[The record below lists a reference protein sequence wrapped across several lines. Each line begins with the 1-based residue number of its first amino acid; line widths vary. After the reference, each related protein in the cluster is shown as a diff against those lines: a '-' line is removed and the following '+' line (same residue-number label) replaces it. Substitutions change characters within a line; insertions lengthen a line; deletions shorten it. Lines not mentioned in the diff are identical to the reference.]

1 MRRTLP
7 PLNALRAFEATARH
21 ASFSKAA
28 DELHVTPAALSHQI
42 RGLEDLLG
50 LKLFHRRARAIE
62 LTDAAR
68 LIYPGIRT
76 GFENLRAAVEQ
87 LDRAKQDRV
96 LVVSASPGLTAKW
109 LVPRIYRFLARY
121 PDVDARISA
130 SSAYSNFTT
139 DGVDAG
145 IRLSSGSHPELYVE
159 KLSDEWMLP
168 LCSPRLLQGEHPLRS
183 AHDLPRF
190 PLIQI
195 DLPGLV
201 PTWDDWLR
209 AVGIDG
215 IDTSRG
221 LRLNVADHALDAA
234 SEGTGVVLGYKLV
247 ASHDIALG
255 RLVSPFGPELPL
267 PGRAY
272 HFVCA
277 RGQERRPAIKAF
289 RDWLFA
295 EIADTFAKL
304 PPGPASNSNEASTKA
319 AAPARIPSPKPA
331 SARR

>member
-1 MRRTLP
+1 
-7 PLNALRAFEATARH
+7 
-21 ASFSKAA
+21 
-28 DELHVTPAALSHQI
+28 V
-42 RGLEDLLG
+42 
-50 LKLFHRRARAIE
+50 
-62 LTDAAR
+62 
-68 LIYPGIRT
+68 
-76 GFENLRAAVEQ
+76 
-87 LDRAKQDRV
+87 
-96 LVVSASPGLTAKW
+96 
-109 LVPRIYRFLARY
+109 
-121 PDVDARISA
+121 
-130 SSAYSNFTT
+130 
-139 DGVDAG
+139 
-145 IRLSSGSHPELYVE
+145 HPELYVE

-168 LCSPRLLQGEHPLRS
+168 LCSPRLLEGDRPLRS
-183 AHDLPRF
+183 PHDLPRF

-209 AVGIDG
+209 AVGIEG

-267 PGRAY
+267 PGRSY

-295 EIADTFAKL
+295 EISETFAKM
-304 PPGPASNSNEASTKA
+304 PASEKQAGTFGGMQAAGKGST
-319 AAPARIPSPKPA
+319 
-331 SARR
+331 RRKRA

>member
-1 MRRTLP
+1 MSTRRPMP

-21 ASFSKAA
+21 RSFSKAA

-50 LKLFHRRARAIE
+50 LKLFLRRARAIE

-76 GFENLRAAVEQ
+76 GFEHLRAAVEQ
-87 LDRAKQDRV
+87 LDRARQDRI

-109 LVPRIYRFLARY
+109 LVPRIYRFLEKH
-121 PDVDARISA
+121 PDIDTRISA
-130 SSAYSNFTT
+130 SSGFSDFVT
-139 DGVDAG
+139 DGVDVG
-145 IRLSSGSHPELYVE
+145 IRLSSGAHPELHVE
-159 KLSDEWMLP
+159 KLSDESMLP
-168 LCSPRLLQGEHPLRS
+168 LCSPRLLDGDQPLRS

-209 AVGIDG
+209 AVGVDG

-221 LRLNVADHALDAA
+221 LRLNVAHSLRISSRRVAMASLSLARAA
-234 SEGTGVVLGYKLV
+234 QHS
-247 ASHDIALG
+247 
-255 RLVSPFGPELPL
+255 
-267 PGRAY
+267 
-272 HFVCA
+272 
-277 RGQERRPAIKAF
+277 
-289 RDWLFA
+289 
-295 EIADTFAKL
+295 
-304 PPGPASNSNEASTKA
+304 
-319 AAPARIPSPKPA
+319 
-331 SARR
+331 